1 MARQA
6 KNNEPTFDGVMSPI
20 QLINSLNWYHQNKDG
35 KDAVVYIQ
43 DYAKK
48 NKIAG
53 KIDTNESILTIGW
66 LCRLVAN
73 GNDIGHK
80 NLLNLTNKIDKIFV
94 NDKTVT
100 VVEDN
105 FKLSIQDRVREK
117 VGEIAGELDG
127 AIDDYIES
135 DYTDAKSPFALMH
148 GKTKGMHATKL
159 VDIFKKRRSEFD
171 TVLNTKDDDL
181 KEGYSNFNKNQLKK
195 LIAYCDQIILDAMK
209 IAGEAKAIRKP
220 RKRKQ
225 KSPAQLV
232 EKIQYLKSFDDLKLV
247 SIDPKQIIGSVQLW
261 IYNTKTRKL
270 GVYHAEDAGGFS
282 IKGTTILNYSQTK
295 SIWKTLRKPEVL
307 LPEVTKGGKVALRNM
322 MAKIRAKESSMNGR
336 INKDIILLRTL

>member
-6 KNNEPTFDGVMSPI
+6 RINEPTFDGVMSSN
-20 QLINSLNWYHQNKDG
+20 QLINSLNWYHQNKEN
-35 KDAVVYIQ
+35 KDAISYIQ

-53 KIDTNESILTIGW
+53 KIDTSESLLTTGW

-73 GNDIGHK
+73 GNDIGDK
-80 NLLNLTNKIDKIFV
+80 NRLNLTNKINKIFV
-94 NDKTVT
+94 KEKTIA
-100 VVEDN
+100 VVEDTVK
-105 FKLSIQDRVREK
+105 FSIQDRMREK
-117 VGEIAGELDG
+117 VGEIAGELEG

-135 DYTDAKSPFALMH
+135 NYTDAKSPFGLMH
-148 GKTKGMHATKL
+148 DKAKGMHATKL
-159 VDIFKKRRSEFD
+159 VEIFKKRRTEYD
-171 TVLNTKDDDL
+171 TVLNTKDDEL
-181 KEGYSNFNKNQLKK
+181 KEGYSNFNKTQLKK
-195 LIAYCDQIILDAMK
+195 IIAYCDQIILDAMK
-209 IAGEAKAIRKP
+209 IAGEAKATRKP

-247 SIDPKQIIGSVQLW
+247 SIDPKQIIGAVQLW

-282 IKGTTILNYSQTK
+282 IKGTTILNYKESK
-295 SIWKTLRKPEVL
+295 SVSKTLRKPETT

-322 MAKIRAKESSMNGR
+322 MANIRAKESLLNGR